1 MAEPVEFSTGMDPP
15 EEKERSPY
23 NRMKTKVKKKI
34 VKQLDKVTMELNEE
48 LDENKHHVNN
58 LRDTAHD
65 LVEPETLQ
73 KWVQQFV
80 SH

>member
-1 MAEPVEFSTGMDPP
+1 MAEPTEVTIGMDFP
-15 EEKERSPY
+15 EEEKRSPY

-34 VKQLDKVTMELNEE
+34 VTQLDKVTMEMNEE

-58 LRDTAHD
+58 LRETAHD

-73 KWVQQFV
+73 KWVHQF
-80 SH
+80 